1 MVHGMQRTITSQAFP
16 VLVGTTVVGAI
27 NQAYDAVET
36 IGQNLVS
43 EMDDDKKVTTLAQ
56 VETLDNDVERVR
68 ETEDFPEI
76 GAGESTV
83 EIRHRKNGRKL
94 SISVEA
100 ILENNLGDIVNRVNK
115 LGEIAAEWIEE
126 LTLARVTDHYGSA
139 ASGSEPYVYR
149 PEGTGTALYSA
160 TAKTPGTRAPS
171 GTRKESNAFA
181 DYTDL
186 EAARQLLA
194 TMKNERGRR
203 IAVPRSQIA
212 LLVPDALID
221 KVARVLNSEMTP
233 GVENEVSS
241 WGPRGMFHVPIERV
255 YSSPKLDDLSAS
267 AWYYGAFRRQFVRKW
282 KMRYEI
288 VTLGMDTQAYL
299 NSQIAFQARIAW
311 DCEVGATDYVY
322 VVQNLSG
329 TTAPAD
335 E

>member
-1 MVHGMQRTITSQAFP
+1 
-16 VLVGTTVVGAI
+16 
-27 NQAYDAVET
+27 
-36 IGQNLVS
+36 
-43 EMDDDKKVTTLAQ
+43 
-56 VETLDNDVERVR
+56 
-68 ETEDFPEI
+68 
-76 GAGESTV
+76 
-83 EIRHRKNGRKL
+83 
-94 SISVEA
+94 
-100 ILENNLGDIVNRVNK
+100 
-115 LGEIAAEWIEE
+115 
-126 LTLARVTDHYGSA
+126 
-139 ASGSEPYVYR
+139 GSEPYVYR

-160 TAKTPGTRAPS
+160 TANTPGTRAPS